1 MPRMAERKPEDRKP
15 DRHPD
20 GSGVAIYLVLLILI
34 AFLVVV
40 AGLSDADGKG
50 ADPTPPPSGATTW
63 MGEVSPS
70 PSTTEPSASAE
81 YTAPTGG
88 PGEPSG
94 AAESGLPHGASRIFD
109 GRMLVAYYGTAGTP
123 VLGVLGEAAPE
134 TSYQRLVRAA
144 APFTRAGKRP
154 LPVFELIVTVA
165 DAKPG
170 KDGDYNHDIDHGLVK
185 EYVEAAHRH
194 GVLLVLDIQPGRA
207 NFADVARRWQW
218 ALQDPWVG
226 LALDPEWRMG
236 RREVPG
242 GTIGSVSA
250 AEINQTSAWLDDLTG
265 AYDLPEK
272 ILMLHQFRTTMIRG
286 IDQVVRRDR
295 LALVQHTDGFG
306 TPRQK
311 LDTYRAVR
319 RPDRFHQG
327 FKLFYDEDIRRM
339 SARDVLRIKPQID
352 FVSFQ

>member
-1 MPRMAERKPEDRKP
+1 MPGMTDREP
-15 DRHPD
+15 DKA
-20 GSGVAIYLVLLILI
+20 GVAIYLVLLVLI

-40 AGLSDADGKG
+40 AGLSDAEGDEPEPAPSDP
-50 ADPTPPPSGATTW
+50 ADPPSAAPL
-63 MGEVSPS
+63 SPS
-70 PSTTEPSASAE
+70 PTAGATADPSVPEVA
-81 YTAPTGG
+81 
-88 PGEPSG
+88 PGEPV
-94 AAESGLPHGASRIFD
+94 ALPHGASRIFD

-134 TSYQRLVRAA
+134 TAYQRLVSAA

-165 DAKPG
+165 DAGPG

-194 GVLLVLDIQPGRA
+194 GALLVLDIQPGRA
-207 NFADVARRWQW
+207 SFADVAKRWEW

-250 AEINQTSAWLDDLTG
+250 AEINQTSAWLDDL
-265 AYDLPEK
+265 AAEHDLPEK

-295 LALVQHTDGFG
+295 LAIVQHTDGFG

-319 RPDRFHQG
+319 RPAQFHQG

-339 SARDVLRIKPQID
+339 SARDVLRIKPRID